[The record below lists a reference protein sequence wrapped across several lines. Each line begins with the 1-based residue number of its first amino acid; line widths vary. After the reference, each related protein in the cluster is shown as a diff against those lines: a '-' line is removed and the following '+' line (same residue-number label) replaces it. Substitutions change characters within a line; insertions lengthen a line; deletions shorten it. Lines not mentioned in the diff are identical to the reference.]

1 MSIGDS
7 KVIRR
12 ASGLLVIGFLAASMG
27 HAASADSATARGRGD
42 MPDNRYNHGY
52 FYPPRGGWVHTLPP
66 GYRPYYYR
74 GRPYYFHNGVWYE
87 RRSGGFFIIRPPIG
101 LQVSVPPPYYT
112 PVWIGGV
119 PYYYADDT
127 YYRWF
132 PSMNSY
138 QVVGRPAGADAPES
152 PPPLTETT
160 AGTSFVYPRNGQS
173 PEQQATDRY
182 ECHTWSRGETGFDP
196 TQANGNVMPN
206 ENASRRSEYQ
216 RAMDACLE
224 GRGYSVK

>member
-1 MSIGDS
+1 MSTADCKFLNG
-7 KVIRR
+7 
-12 ASGLLVIGFLAASMG
+12 ASGLLLIGLLAASIG
-27 HAASADSATARGRGD
+27 HAESGGSAAARGRSAV
-42 MPDNRYNHGY
+42 PDKRYEHGY
-52 FYPPRGGWVHTLPP
+52 YYPPHGSWVRTLPR

-74 GRPYYFHNGVWYE
+74 GRPYYFHDGVWFE
-87 RRSGGFFIIRPPIG
+87 PRAGGFFIIRPPVG
-101 LQVSVPPPYYT
+101 LQVSVPPPYFT

-119 PYYYADDT
+119 PYHYADDT
-127 YYRWF
+127 FYRWV
-132 PSMNSY
+132 PSMNAY

-152 PPPLTETT
+152 PPLTDTT
-160 AGTSFVYPRNGQS
+160 ASTSFVYPRNGQS

-196 TQANGNVMPN
+196 TQAGGNVMPDDN
-206 ENASRRSEYQ
+206 TSRRNEYQ

>member
-1 MSIGDS
+1 MRIADR
-7 KVIRR
+7 KVLRG
-12 ASGLLVIGFLAASMG
+12 ASGLLVLGFFAATIG
-27 HAASADSATARGRGD
+27 HAESEGSAAARGRGAL
-42 MPDNRYNHGY
+42 PDNRYNHGY
-52 FYPPRGGWVHTLPP
+52 YYPPRGGWVRTLPP

-74 GRPYYFHNGVWYE
+74 GQPYYFHDGVWFE
-87 RRSGGFFIIRPPIG
+87 RRAGGFFIIRPPVG
-101 LQVSVPPPYYT
+101 LQISVPPPYFT

-127 YYRWF
+127 YYRWV
-132 PSMNSY
+132 PSMNAY

-152 PPPLTETT
+152 PPLTDTT

-173 PEQQATDRY
+173 LEQQATDRY

-196 TQANGNVMPN
+196 TQPGGSVMPN
-206 ENASRRSEYQ
+206 ENASRSSEYH
-216 RAMDACLE
+216 RAMNACMD